1 MDASSR
7 GKCSLTELPGTGG
20 AGGLPPDVPGTVVT
34 VGTFDG
40 VHRGHWAVL
49 REIGER
55 ARRRRL
61 TSVLVTFD
69 RHPLTVVRPEAAP
82 PILTSPDEKKEILA
96 LSSLDYVAF
105 LAFDRTLSLYQPEEF
120 VRLVLVDRFRV
131 KELVVGYDHG
141 FGRDRTGDRKT
152 LRRLGAELGF
162 EVDVVSPVT
171 ANGSRVK
178 SSKIRELVRCGEV
191 ERAAGALGR
200 PYSLRGVVVHG
211 LGRGRQLGFPTANLQ
226 VPEGGK
232 LVPGSGIY
240 AVRASLGWRICDG
253 LLHLGPRPTFAG
265 SPPSI
270 ELYLLDFENDIY
282 GESVRVDFL
291 SRLREVRPFASA
303 EELVRQM
310 RVDRE
315 QAMRFFAERARRDG
329 DLWTGDEDEGG
340 RGR

>member
-1 MDASSR
+1 
-7 GKCSLTELPGTGG
+7 
-20 AGGLPPDVPGTVVT
+20 
-34 VGTFDG
+34 
-40 VHRGHWAVL
+40 
-49 REIGER
+49 
-55 ARRRRL
+55 
-61 TSVLVTFD
+61 
-69 RHPLTVVRPEAAP
+69 
-82 PILTSPDEKKEILA
+82 
-96 LSSLDYVAF
+96 
-105 LAFDRTLSLYQPEEF
+105 
-120 VRLVLVDRFRV
+120 VDRFRV
-131 KELVVGYDHG
+131 KELVIGYDHG

-162 EVDVVSPVT
+162 DVDVVSPVT
-171 ANGSRVK
+171 ANGARIK
-178 SSKIRELVRCGEV
+178 STRIRELVRRGEV
-191 ERAAGALGR
+191 ERAALALGR

-291 SRLREVRPFASA
+291 SRLRDVRPFASA
-303 EELVRQM
+303 KELVRQM

-315 QAMRFFAERARRDG
+315 QAMDFFAERARRGGDG
-329 DLWTGDEDEGG
+329 RTAAEDEGG
-340 RGR
+340 RGC